1 MRHQNTI
8 KNLVGALAAILPPA
22 VSVTAQ
28 QNEGVS
34 LAVADEI
41 IAKRDESR
49 TTSVLSGKMTVNG
62 LNMYYK
68 LAGEGEPVVFIAG
81 LASDHL
87 EWLPAH
93 VPAFTAAGYQ
103 CVLFDNRDAGQTGES
118 PIASYTIKQLTDDA
132 ARLLKQLDIK
142 QAHIVG
148 ESMGG
153 MIAQELAINYPEL
166 VRSLTLVCTWARSE
180 PFHKALSESW
190 KNVRR
195 KLTLEDSF
203 QAFGLWF
210 FSSRFY
216 ENPEAEQMF
225 LAEVRAHP
233 HPQSVAAFERQ
244 WDAILTQN
252 TLDRLDRI
260 TAPAHVIAGEAD
272 MMSPLR
278 LSRMLAE
285 KIPGAKLTV
294 FPESGH
300 VLAFERSTEF
310 NQAALDFL
318 KKQKIKR

>member
-1 MRHQNTI
+1 MI
-8 KNLVGALAAILPPA
+8 KNSSGLLASGILLAASA
-22 VSVTAQ
+22 TAQ
-28 QNEGVS
+28 INAGPSPTAIHELGKTNRTAS
-34 LAVADEI
+34 PLA
-41 IAKRDESR
+41 
-49 TTSVLSGKMTVNG
+49 GKMKVND

-103 CVLFDNRDAGQTGES
+103 CVLFDNRDAGQTDES
-118 PIASYTIKQLTDDA
+118 PAAAYTIKQLADDA
-132 ARLLKQLDIK
+132 AGLLKQLGIK

-153 MIAQELAINYPEL
+153 MMAQELAINHPEL

-180 PFHKALSESW
+180 PFHKALSASW
-190 KNVRR
+190 KNMRR
-195 KLTLEDSF
+195 KLSLEESF

-210 FSSRFY
+210 FSLRFY

-225 LAEVRAHP
+225 LAEMRSNP
-233 HPQSVAAFERQ
+233 HPQSIAAFERQ
-244 WDAILTQN
+244 WDAILTHD
-252 TLDRLDRI
+252 TLDRLNRI
-260 TAPAHVIAGEAD
+260 TVPTHVIAGEAD
-272 MMSPLR
+272 IMSPFR
-278 LSRMLAE
+278 LSRLLAE

-300 VLAFERSTEF
+300 VLAFENSAAF
-310 NQAALDFL
+310 NPVALDFL
-318 KKQKIKR
+318 KEY

>member
-1 MRHQNTI
+1 M
-8 KNLVGALAAILPPA
+8 L
-22 VSVTAQ
+22 Q
-28 QNEGVS
+28 QNK
-34 LAVADEI
+34 I
-41 IAKRDESR
+41 K
-49 TTSVLSGKMTVNG
+49 VNG

-93 VPAFTAAGYQ
+93 VPAFTTAGYQ
-103 CVLFDNRDAGQTGES
+103 CVLFDNRDVDQTDES
-118 PIASYTIKQLTDDA
+118 PAAYTIKQLADDA
-132 ARLLKQLDIK
+132 AALLKQLGIK

-153 MIAQELAINYPEL
+153 MIAQELAINYPER
-166 VRSLTLVCTWARSE
+166 VRSLTLVCAWARSE
-180 PFHKALSESW
+180 PFHKALSDSW
-190 KNVRR
+190 KNIRR
-195 KLTLEDSF
+195 KLTLEESF
-203 QAFGLWF
+203 QTFGLWF

-225 LAEVRAHP
+225 LAEVRANP
-233 HPQSVAAFERQ
+233 YPQSVAAFARQ

-252 TLDRLDRI
+252 TLDRLNRI
-260 TAPAHVIAGEAD
+260 TTPTHVIAGGAD

-294 FPESGH
+294 FPESSH
-300 VLAFERSTEF
+300 VLAFENPAAF
-310 NQAALDFL
+310 NPVALEFL
-318 KKQKIKR
+318 KKH

>member
-1 MRHQNTI
+1 MLHQNTI
-8 KNLVGALAAILPPA
+8 KNLIGALATILPPA

-28 QNEGVS
+28 QNESVS
-34 LAVADEI
+34 LAVAHEI

-49 TTSVLSGKMTVNG
+49 TTSALSDKMKVNG

-93 VPAFTAAGYQ
+93 VPTFTAAGYR
-103 CVLFDNRDAGQTGES
+103 CVLFDNRDAGQTDES
-118 PIASYTIKQLTDDA
+118 PIAAYTIKQLADDA
-132 ARLLKQLDIK
+132 AGLLKQLGIK

-153 MIAQELAINYPEL
+153 MIAQELAIKYPEL
-166 VRSLTLVCTWARSE
+166 VRSPTLVCSWARSE

-190 KNVRR
+190 KNLRR
-195 KLTLEDSF
+195 KFSLEESF
-203 QAFGLWF
+203 QTFGLWF

-216 ENPEAEQMF
+216 ENPEAEQTF
-225 LAEVRAHP
+225 LAEVRANP
-233 HPQSVAAFERQ
+233 YPQSVAAFERQ

-252 TLDRLDRI
+252 TLDRLSRI
-260 TAPAHVIAGEAD
+260 TAPSHVIAGDRD
-272 MMSPLR
+272 MLVPLR
-278 LSRMLAE
+278 LSRIMAE

-294 FPESGH
+294 LPESSH
-300 VLAFERSTEF
+300 VLAFENPAAF
-310 NQAALDFL
+310 NQVALDFL
-318 KKQKIKR
+318 KEH

>member
-1 MRHQNTI
+1 MFQQNII
-8 KNLVGALAAILPPA
+8 KNLSGPLATILPSAVSATARQSDGASPA
-22 VSVTAQ
+22 VAHKLSAKP
-28 QNEGVS
+28 NENR
-34 LAVADEI
+34 
-41 IAKRDESR
+41 IA
-49 TTSVLSGKMTVNG
+49 TPLSGKIKANG
-62 LNMYYK
+62 VNMYYK
-68 LAGEGEPVVFIAG
+68 LVGEGEPVVFIAG

-118 PIASYTIKQLTDDA
+118 PVAAYTIKLLADDA
-132 ARLLKQLDIK
+132 AGLLKQLGIK

-180 PFHKALSESW
+180 PFHKALSASW
-190 KNVRR
+190 KNMRR
-195 KLTLEDSF
+195 KLTLDESF

-225 LAEVRAHP
+225 LAEVRANP
-233 HPQSVAAFERQ
+233 HPQSIAAFERQ

-252 TLDRLDRI
+252 TLDRLSRI
-260 TAPAHVIAGEAD
+260 TAPAHVVAGDAD
-272 MMSPLR
+272 IMSPFR
-278 LSRMLAE
+278 LSRLMAE

-294 FPESGH
+294 FPESSH
-300 VLAFERSTEF
+300 VLAFENPAAF
-310 NQAALDFL
+310 NPVALDFL
-318 KKQKIKR
+318 KKH